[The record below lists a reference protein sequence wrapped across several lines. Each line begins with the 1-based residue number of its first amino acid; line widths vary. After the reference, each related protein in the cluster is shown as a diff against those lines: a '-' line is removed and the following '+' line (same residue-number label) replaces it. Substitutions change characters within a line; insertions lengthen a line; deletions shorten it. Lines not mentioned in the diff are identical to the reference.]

1 MATKERPNDRFTD
14 DGLLDET
21 NLRLLGELQRD
32 ARLSIAEL
40 GRRVGLSSPAVA
52 ERVKRLELEG
62 VIAGYRAE
70 IDPRRLGYSLGV
82 IIRIRP
88 NPRQLADVAALA
100 RDTPEVI
107 ECHRVTGED
116 CYVMTAYVRDVEHL
130 EAVIDQ
136 FVAYGQTTSAI
147 ISPVARRGLALGLS
161 AWPGNAPGEPS
172 SRPAGARCTAATSS
186 PPRPATPR
194 R

>member
-14 DGLLDET
+14 DGLLDDT

-62 VIAGYRAE
+62 VIAGYHAE

-147 ISPVARRGLALGLS
+147 MQSAPVPRRGLALGL
-161 AWPGNAPGEPS
+161 
-172 SRPAGARCTAATSS
+172 
-186 PPRPATPR
+186 
-194 R
+194 

>member
-14 DGLLDET
+14 DGLLDDT

-62 VIAGYRAE
+62 VIAGYHAA

-147 ISPVARRGLALGLS
+147 MQSAPVPRRGLALGL
-161 AWPGNAPGEPS
+161 
-172 SRPAGARCTAATSS
+172 
-186 PPRPATPR
+186 
-194 R
+194 

>member
-1 MATKERPNDRFTD
+1 MATKARPNDRSTD

-52 ERVKRLELEG
+52 ERIKRLELEG
-62 VIAGYRAE
+62 VIAGYHAE

-88 NPRQLADVAALA
+88 NPRQIADVAALA

-147 ISPVARRGLALGLS
+147 MQSAPVPRRGLALVS
-161 AWPGNAPGEPS
+161 
-172 SRPAGARCTAATSS
+172 
-186 PPRPATPR
+186 
-194 R
+194 

>member
-1 MATKERPNDRFTD
+1 MAAKARPSDRFTD
-14 DGLLDET
+14 DALLDET

-88 NPRQLADVAALA
+88 NPRQVADVAALA

-130 EAVIDQ
+130 EAVIDR

-147 ISPVARRGLALGLS
+147 MQSAPVPRRGLALETLGS
-161 AWPGNAPGEPS
+161 
-172 SRPAGARCTAATSS
+172 
-186 PPRPATPR
+186 
-194 R
+194 

>member
-1 MATKERPNDRFTD
+1 MATKARPNDRFTD
-14 DGLLDET
+14 DGLLDDT
-21 NLRLLGELQRD
+21 NLRLLAELQRD

-70 IDPRRLGYSLGV
+70 IDPRKLGYGLGV

-100 RDTPEVI
+100 RDTAEVI

-147 ISPVARRGLALGLS
+147 MQSAPVPRRGLHLGL
-161 AWPGNAPGEPS
+161 
-172 SRPAGARCTAATSS
+172 
-186 PPRPATPR
+186 
-194 R
+194 

>member
-1 MATKERPNDRFTD
+1 MPAKERRIGTSTD
-14 DGLLDET
+14 VLLDDT
-21 NLRLLGELQRD
+21 DLRLLDELQRD

-52 ERVKRLELEG
+52 ERVKRLEGGE
-62 VIAGYRAE
+62 VITAYRAE
-70 IDPRRLGYSLGV
+70 ISPRALGLALGV

-88 NPRQLADVAALA
+88 NPRQLADVAQLA
-100 RDTPEVI
+100 RDTPEVV

-136 FVAYGQTTSAI
+136 FAAYGQTTSAI
-147 ISPVARRGLALGLS
+147 MQSAPVPRRGLSVL
-161 AWPGNAPGEPS
+161 PD
-172 SRPAGARCTAATSS
+172 
-186 PPRPATPR
+186 
-194 R
+194 

>member
-1 MATKERPNDRFTD
+1 MATKARPNDRSTD

-32 ARLSIAEL
+32 ARLSLAEL

-52 ERVKRLELEG
+52 ERIKRLELEG
-62 VIAGYRAE
+62 VIAGYHAE

-88 NPRQLADVAALA
+88 NPRQIADVAALA

-147 ISPVARRGLALGLS
+147 MQSAPVPRRGLALGS
-161 AWPGNAPGEPS
+161 
-172 SRPAGARCTAATSS
+172 
-186 PPRPATPR
+186 
-194 R
+194 

>member
-1 MATKERPNDRFTD
+1 MATKARPNDRSTD

-21 NLRLLGELQRD
+21 NLRLLAELQRD

-130 EAVIDQ
+130 ETVIDQ

-147 ISPVARRGLALGLS
+147 MQSAPVPRRGLALGL
-161 AWPGNAPGEPS
+161 
-172 SRPAGARCTAATSS
+172 
-186 PPRPATPR
+186 
-194 R
+194 

>member
-52 ERVKRLELEG
+52 ERIKRLELEG
-62 VIAGYRAE
+62 VIAGYHAE

-88 NPRQLADVAALA
+88 NPRQIADVAALA

-147 ISPVARRGLALGLS
+147 MQSAPVPRRGLHLGS
-161 AWPGNAPGEPS
+161 
-172 SRPAGARCTAATSS
+172 
-186 PPRPATPR
+186 
-194 R
+194 

>member
-147 ISPVARRGLALGLS
+147 MQSAPVPRRGLALGL
-161 AWPGNAPGEPS
+161 
-172 SRPAGARCTAATSS
+172 
-186 PPRPATPR
+186 
-194 R
+194 